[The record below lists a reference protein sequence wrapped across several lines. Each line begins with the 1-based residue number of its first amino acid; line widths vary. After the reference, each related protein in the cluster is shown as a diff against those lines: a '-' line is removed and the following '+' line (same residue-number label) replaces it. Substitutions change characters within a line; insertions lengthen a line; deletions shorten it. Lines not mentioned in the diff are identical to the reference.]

1 MATQV
6 QFRRANTANTAAITG
21 AIGELT
27 VDTDKNTVV
36 VHDGSTAGGF
46 ALAKE
51 NAASFSTSITLTGN
65 LSVSDTTSIGN
76 STVNT
81 PVNSS
86 IITVSSANVTTNTFT
101 LGSSSDTANGY
112 TVLPNGLIMQWGS
125 VQSNSTVG
133 DITFTTG
140 FTTVYSVTVT
150 AETSTYD
157 GTYSPLLIASNTT
170 TANVRTANDT
180 AITVF
185 YQAIG
190 NN

>member
-81 PVNSS
+81 QVNSS

-133 DITFTTG
+133 DITFKTG

>member
-76 STVNT
+76 SSVNT
-81 PVNSS
+81 QVNSS

-133 DITFTTG
+133 DITFATG

>member
-1 MATQV
+1 
-6 QFRRANTANTAAITG
+6 
-21 AIGELT
+21 
-27 VDTDKNTVV
+27 
-36 VHDGSTAGGF
+36 
-46 ALAKE
+46 
-51 NAASFSTSITLTGN
+51 
-65 LSVSDTTSIGN
+65 
-76 STVNT
+76 
-81 PVNSS
+81 
-86 IITVSSANVTTNTFT
+86 
-101 LGSSSDTANGY
+101 
-112 TVLPNGLIMQWGS
+112 MQWGS